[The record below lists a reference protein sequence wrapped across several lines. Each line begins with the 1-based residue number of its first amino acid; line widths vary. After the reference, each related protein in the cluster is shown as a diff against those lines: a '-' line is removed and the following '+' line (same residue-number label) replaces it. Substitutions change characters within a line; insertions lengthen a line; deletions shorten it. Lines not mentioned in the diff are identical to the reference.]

1 MDFTNFYLGS
11 AGLGLLMG
19 KAADDVELNVAFA
32 LVVLFSLALRNS
44 WNLLVEVATER
55 KRAD

>member
-1 MDFTNFYLGS
+1 M
-11 AGLGLLMG
+11 LMG

-44 WNLLVEVATER
+44 WNFLVEVATER

>member
-1 MDFTNFYLGS
+1 
-11 AGLGLLMG
+11 MG
-19 KAADDVELNVAFA
+19 KAADDVELNVGFA

-44 WNLLVEVATER
+44 WNFLVEVATER